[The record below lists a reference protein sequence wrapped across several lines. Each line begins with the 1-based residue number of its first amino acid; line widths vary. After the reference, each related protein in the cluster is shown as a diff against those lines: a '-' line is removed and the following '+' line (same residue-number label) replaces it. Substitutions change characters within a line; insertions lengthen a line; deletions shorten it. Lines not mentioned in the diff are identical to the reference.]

1 MKRLLAILISCAAIS
16 AAARAADQTAIPE
29 IGPDQLSFSVINMD
43 QGVDP
48 AVDFYRYAAGGWLD
62 RVERPERL
70 AAIGAF
76 QFMAERLKAQMVKTI
91 GEAAEKAATSPK
103 GSPVQLVGDLYN
115 SYMDVAA
122 IDAAGMEPLRPE
134 LERIA
139 AITSLGDLSKYL
151 GRYTLVTSDFALLS
165 IVPSTDRADTTR
177 TVFYVVSGKLGLLQ
191 GSIYEEKD
199 DSPRIQAYLVFLRD
213 ILKVAGHTPTEA
225 ARLAD
230 LTLDLERAFHAAK
243 ITPVE
248 AVDPRNSYNPQ
259 PFATLQTEIP
269 ELDLA
274 RLLKGLGAEAPETLA
289 LTEPR
294 YLPALSQML
303 RNRPL
308 ADFKDYLK
316 VKLILKFQPYLT
328 TAFDEPVR
336 AVNATLAGV
345 SILPPREER
354 AQDLMRENL
363 GQPLSR
369 LYVETYF
376 KEETRAKATDMVER
390 IHAAFLKRIKTRSW
404 LSEPTRQAAI
414 EKLEKLSFAIAYPD
428 PWIDYSGVAVGPQ
441 NVVANI
447 MNLISFDT
455 MRQIDKAGKPV
466 VHDAFSDTQST
477 LPIIINAAYDSS
489 INGFEVPAAMLQ
501 PAAFE
506 ADRDAPVYFCRL
518 GAVLG
523 HEMTHGFDSGGRLFD
538 AKGNLRDWWAPQDAA
553 AFEKEAQKLIDQANG
568 FEVLPGLKA
577 NGPLNVKEN
586 MADVGGINF
595 AYDALQTYLAEHP
608 AENVEIDGMT
618 PAQRCF
624 VAWAQMWT
632 LKANEQTLRYLVAAD
647 THAPGNYRAFAAL
660 QHVDAFYDAFDI
672 EEGDPMWLAPE
683 NRVNAW

>member
-48 AVDFYRYAAGGWLD
+48 AIDFYRYAAGGWLD

-103 GSPVQLVGDLYN
+103 GSPVQQVGDLYN

-139 AITSLGDLSKYL
+139 AITSLGDLSEYL

-553 AFEKEAQKLIDQANG
+553 AFEKEARKLIDQANG

>member
-1 MKRLLAILISCAAIS
+1 MRHLFAILASCLAVS
-16 AAARAADQTAIPE
+16 AAAHAADQTAIPE
-29 IGPDQLSFSVINMD
+29 IGPDQLSFSVTNMD
-43 QGVDP
+43 RGVDP
-48 AVDFYRYAAGGWLD
+48 GVDFYRYASGGWLD

-91 GEAAEKAATSPK
+91 NEAAEKAATSPK
-103 GSPVQLVGDLYN
+103 GSAMQQVGDLYN

-134 LERIA
+134 LEQIGAIA
-139 AITSLGDLSKYL
+139 SLGDLSEYL

-177 TVFYVVSGKLGLLQ
+177 TAFYVVSGKLGLLQ
-191 GSIYEEKD
+191 GSIYEEED
-199 DSPRIQAYLVFLRD
+199 GSPRIQAYLVFLRD
-213 ILKVAGHTPTEA
+213 MLKIAGHTPAEA
-225 ARLAD
+225 TRLAD
-230 LTLDLERAFHAAK
+230 LTLGLERALHAAK

-248 AVDPRNSYNPQ
+248 AVDPRNSYNPT

-274 RLLKGLGAEAPETLA
+274 RLLKGLGAEIPETLA

-308 ADFKDYLK
+308 SDFKDYLK

-336 AVNATLAGV
+336 AVNSALSGV

-369 LYVETYF
+369 LYVENYF
-376 KEETRAKATDMVER
+376 HEETRAKATDMVQR
-390 IHAAFLKRIKTRSW
+390 IHAAFLERIKTRSW
-404 LSEPTRQAAI
+404 LSEPTRQSAI

-428 PWIDYSGVAVGPQ
+428 RWIDYSGVEVSAH
-441 NVVANI
+441 NIVANI
-447 MNLISFDT
+447 MNLIAFDT
-455 MRQIDKAGKPV
+455 KREVDKVGKPV
-466 VHDAFSDTQST
+466 VHDAFSDTHST
-477 LPIIINAAYDSS
+477 LPIVINAAYDSS

-506 ADRDAPVYFCRL
+506 ADHDPPVYFCRL
-518 GAVLG
+518 GAILG

-553 AFEKEAQKLIDQANG
+553 AFEKEAQKLIDQANR
-568 FEVLPGLKA
+568 FEVLPGLRA

-586 MADVGGINF
+586 MADVGGITF

-632 LKANEQTLRYLVAAD
+632 LKATEQTLRYLVAAD

-660 QHVDAFYDAFDI
+660 QHIDAFYEAFDI
-672 EEGDPMWLAPE
+672 REGDPMWLAPE
-683 NRVNAW
+683 KRVNAW

>member
-1 MKRLLAILISCAAIS
+1 M
-16 AAARAADQTAIPE
+16 PE
-29 IGPDQLSFSVINMD
+29 IGPDQLAFSVTNMD
-43 QGVDP
+43 RRVDP
-48 AVDFYRYAAGGWLD
+48 GVDFYRYASGGWLD

-76 QFMAERLKAQMVKTI
+76 QFMAERLKAQMVRTI
-91 GEAAEKAATSPK
+91 NEAAEKAATSPQ
-103 GSPVQLVGDLYN
+103 GSPVQQVGDFYN

-134 LERIA
+134 LERIG
-139 AITSLGDLSKYL
+139 AIASLGDLSEYL

-191 GSIYEEKD
+191 GSLYEEKD
-199 DSPRIQAYLVFLRD
+199 DSRQIQAYLVFLRD
-213 ILKVAGHTPTEA
+213 ILKIAGHRPAEA

-259 PFATLQTEIP
+259 PFATLQAEIP

-274 RLLKGLGAEAPETLA
+274 RLLKGLGAEVPETLA

-308 ADFKDYLK
+308 VDFKDYLK

-345 SILPPREER
+345 SVLPPREER

-363 GQPLSR
+363 GQPVSR
-369 LYVETYF
+369 LYVENYF
-376 KEETRAKATDMVER
+376 KEETRAKATDMVQR
-390 IHAAFLKRIKTRSW
+390 IHAAFLERIKTRSW

-414 EKLEKLSFAIAYPD
+414 DKLEKLSFNIAYPD
-428 PWIDYSGVAVGPQ
+428 PWIDYSGVAIGPR

-447 MNLISFDT
+447 MNLIAFDT
-455 MRQIDKAGKPV
+455 KREIDKAGKPV
-466 VHDAFSDTQST
+466 VHDAFSDTHST

-506 ADRDAPVYFCRL
+506 ADRDAAVYFCRL

-538 AKGNLRDWWAPQDAA
+538 ATGNLRDWWAPQDAA
-553 AFEKEAQKLIDQANG
+553 AFEKEAHKLIDQANG

-595 AYDALQTYLAEHP
+595 AYQALQTYLSEHP
-608 AENVEIDGMT
+608 ADNVEIDGMT

-660 QHVDAFYDAFDI
+660 QHVEAFYEAFDI

-683 NRVNAW
+683 KRVNAW